1 MADAI
6 QKFPAHRKNSCE
18 FAYMV
23 VGPELEQGFGV
34 TVVPENY

>member
-6 QKFPAHRKNSCE
+6 QKFPAHRKSSCE

-23 VGPELEQGFGV
+23 VGRELEQGFGV
-34 TVVPENY
+34 TVAPENY